1 MYSKIKALLNKKYA
15 ICIIGACFFLFVTP
29 SLIFAQITTVKGSV
43 IDKETN
49 EAVPYSNVG
58 LKGKSIGVTSD
69 EFGVFELKYT
79 DKSDLVVVS
88 AVGYANIE
96 IKVQRGISQNIKVE
110 LLPSA
115 TQLKTVT
122 VGAGKYRNKNN
133 PAVELIEK
141 VIAHK
146 KFNRLESNDY
156 YEAKKY
162 EKIEIDLVNISDSLR
177 NKKWLKNFQFVF
189 DNIDTTRVKDKR
201 LLPAY
206 ISETASDVYFRKSPE
221 AKKEYI
227 QGKKQ
232 SVIEGLFDGE
242 GLGAYLQHLYA
253 NVNIYES
260 NIMLLNKQFVS
271 PISGLAPTLYRFY
284 IMDTLMVGGQRCINL
299 AFFPRNKQDLTFI
312 GNLYIT
318 DDSVYAV
325 RQVKLTLPPE
335 ININF
340 FNSMS
345 IVQEFDKLPDF
356 SWTMVRDETSID
368 FGIGD
373 GKKGFGM
380 WGRKVERFKDFVF
393 NSAREKNIYS
403 GDQNTII
410 KLGAKKQTEDYWL
423 DARQERLSK
432 SEQSVYTTI
441 DSIKKVPDFKKFT
454 KISSLF
460 FSGFWCDDKIEWGP
474 FSSAYSFNEV
484 EGGRLRF
491 GARTTPLFNKH
502 FRIEGFGAY
511 GLLDER
517 WKYGTTLTYQ
527 FNDNN
532 FAEKPQSALKF
543 VYQNNTEVPGQFVTN
558 RNEDNFL
565 LSFRRGKNDRM
576 YYKKTIGLSYT
587 NENERGFMYQVGF
600 QHMEWTPAGI
610 LNFTQIDSL
619 GNSVELKNTYANE
632 VYADVRFAPNE
643 EYFQGKN
650 RRRQIVNQY
659 PVFGV
664 HYHIGFGENRL
675 SKPLYYHN
683 LSFDVSKRFYI
694 APLGRTDV
702 MFEIGRLFG
711 KVPFPLLINHRANQT
726 LAYQD
731 FSYNMMNNL
740 EFVSDKYVSFT
751 MTHQFDGFIF
761 NKIPIIKKLKLRE
774 VFTFRAIYGGLDDDN
789 KPSGK
794 TSYRFPEDSTG
805 RKLTYTFE
813 GGVPYMEASV
823 GVANIFK
830 ILRVDFIKRL
840 NYLDHPNVSEYAIR
854 LKLRFEF

>member
-1 MYSKIKALLNKKYA
+1 MFGTYKIKLFGLYTQSVFA
-15 ICIIGACFFLFVTP
+15 ACFFLFPTL
-29 SLIFAQITTVKGSV
+29 SHLSAQITTVKGGV

-49 EAVPYSNVG
+49 EPLPYSNVG
-58 LKGKSIGVTSD
+58 LKGKSIGVSSD
-69 EFGVFELKYT
+69 EFGVFELNYT
-79 DKSDLVVVS
+79 DKSELIVIS
-88 AVGYANIE
+88 AVGYANTE
-96 IKVQRGISQNIKVE
+96 IKVTRGISQTVKIE

-122 VGAGKYRNKNN
+122 IGSGKYRNRHN

-177 NKKWLKNFQFVF
+177 HKKWLKNFQFVF
-189 DNIDTTRVKDKR
+189 DNIDTTRIRNKR

-206 ISETASDVYFRKSPE
+206 ITETASDVYFRKSPE
-221 AKKEYI
+221 AKKEYV

-232 SVIEGLFDGE
+232 SLIEGLFDGE

-260 NIMLLNKQFVS
+260 NVMLLNKQFVS

-284 IMDTLMVGGQRCINL
+284 IMDTLMVGGTRCINL

-318 DDSVYAV
+318 DDTMYAV

-380 WGRKVERFKDFVF
+380 WGRKVMRLKDFTF
-393 NSAREKNIYS
+393 NKPRENDIYS
-403 GDQNTII
+403 GEQNTIV
-410 KLGAKKQTEDYWL
+410 KAGAKKQGEDYWL

-432 SEQSVYTTI
+432 TEQSVYSTI
-441 DSIKKVPDFKKFT
+441 DSIKKVPDFKTFS
-454 KISSLF
+454 KISSLL
-460 FSGFWCDDKIEWGP
+460 FSGFWCNDKIEWGP

-484 EGGRLRF
+484 EGGRMRF

-532 FAEKPQSALKF
+532 FGEKPQSAIRF
-543 VYQNNTEVPGQFVTN
+543 NYQYNTEIPGQVVQN
-558 RNEDNFL
+558 RHEDNFL

-576 YYKKTIGLSYT
+576 YYKKTIGLSYIK
-587 NENERGFMYQVGF
+587 ENETGFMYQVGY
-600 QHMEWTPAGI
+600 QHLEWQPAGI
-610 LNFTQIDSL
+610 LRFTHTDSS
-619 GNSVELKNTYANE
+619 GNIVEIKNTYANE
-632 VYADVRFAPNE
+632 IYADFRWAPNE

-650 RRRQIVNQY
+650 RRRPIVNQY
-659 PVFGV
+659 PVFGL
-664 HYHIGFGENRL
+664 HYHVGFGEDRF

-683 LSFDVSKRFYI
+683 VSFDISKRFYI
-694 APLGRTDV
+694 APIGRTDV
-702 MFEIGRLFG
+702 MFEAGRLFG
-711 KVPFPLLINHRANQT
+711 VVPFPLLINHRANQT

-740 EFVSDKYVSFT
+740 EFVSDKYVSFN

-761 NKIPIIKKLKLRE
+761 NKIPLIKKLKLRE
-774 VFTFRAIYGGLDDDN
+774 VVTFRAIYGGLDDEN
-789 KPSGK
+789 KPGGGK
-794 TSYRFPEDSTG
+794 TYHFPEDSTG
-805 RKLTYTFE
+805 RKLTYSFE

-830 ILRVDFIKRL
+830 ILRVDLIKRL